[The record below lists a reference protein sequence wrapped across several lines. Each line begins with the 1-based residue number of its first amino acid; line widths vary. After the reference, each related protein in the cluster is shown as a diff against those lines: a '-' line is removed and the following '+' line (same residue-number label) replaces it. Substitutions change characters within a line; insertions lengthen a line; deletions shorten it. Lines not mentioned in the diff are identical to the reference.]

1 MISVLLPLK
10 AINYMVIMSKVLLLL
25 FIFLACACTSTHKID
40 SNVEFERLYAAL
52 KMEEILSSFGGEVN
66 ISPEKILSEILRD
79 LPESQ
84 KRAFIESMPS
94 TVMADPINV
103 NAAKIIFKSK
113 LTSLLTA
120 QELKI
125 AADFYSSN
133 IGLKAHRAIID
144 AEIAVSESLN

>member
-1 MISVLLPLK
+1 
-10 AINYMVIMSKVLLLL
+10 MSKVLLLLL

-94 TVMADPINV
+94 TFMADPINV

-113 LTSLLTA
+113 IVFLYKYPYLVCSSFFYLL
-120 QELKI
+120 L
-125 AADFYSSN
+125 
-133 IGLKAHRAIID
+133 
-144 AEIAVSESLN
+144 